1 MSRLPKS
8 VLSFGAVALVACG
21 LTLAVPR
28 AAHSF
33 AAALVQVTNNA
44 DNPVQNQDVDA
55 LGRNPYLSSCS
66 GQGPNT
72 CVFSAVA
79 AGRELVIQ
87 QISVGIAI
95 PTSAGPAIVQ
105 LATTTGGT
113 TGYPVQFPV
122 VSTIEGSG
130 FALQSITAY
139 ADAGTSPICTYLT
152 TPALANSAYSCSIT
166 GYTIS
171 MP

>member
-1 MSRLPKS
+1 MIRLPKS
-8 VLSFGAVALVACG
+8 VVSFGAVALVACVA
-21 LTLAVPR
+21 TLAVPR

-33 AAALVQVTNNA
+33 AAALVQVTNTA
-44 DNPVQNQDVDA
+44 ASPVMNQDVDA

-72 CVFSAVA
+72 CVFATVA

-95 PTSAGPAIVQ
+95 PPSAGPAIVQ

-122 VSTIEGSG
+122 VSTIEGFG
-130 FALQSITAY
+130 YALQAVTAY
-139 ADAGTSPICTYLT
+139 ADAGTSPICTYAT
-152 TPALANSAYSCSIT
+152 TPALANSSYSCAIT